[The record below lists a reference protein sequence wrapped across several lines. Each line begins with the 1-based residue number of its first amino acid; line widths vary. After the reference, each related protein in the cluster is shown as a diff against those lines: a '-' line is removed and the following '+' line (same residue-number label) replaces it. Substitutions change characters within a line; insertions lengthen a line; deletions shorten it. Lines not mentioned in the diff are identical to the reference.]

1 MTNSKSDDAVLHPA
15 HYTFGR
21 FECIDVIEEL
31 VAGLPGKEGFL
42 LGNSIKYLWR
52 FQHKNGLEDLKKAR
66 WYLSRLVR
74 HYETCEGLDTA
85 VFAVFP
91 GIIQQDNGLPIFN
104 RATAKAAAGYIG
116 ETGDFFDAATGKR
129 TRGML
134 IKIADDSPAPF
145 IGRVR
150 FNPSDHDSV
159 PRYGPMPYKFFSPLP
174 KTGDDE
180 QVKEQEKPEA

>member
-1 MTNSKSDDAVLHPA
+1 MTNKNDDAVLHPA

-31 VAGLPGKEGFL
+31 VAGLPGKQAFL
-42 LGNSIKYLWR
+42 LGNTIKYLWR

-66 WYLSRLVR
+66 WYLTRLIR
-74 HYETCEGLDTA
+74 HYETCDGLNIA
-85 VFAVFP
+85 VFEVFP
-91 GIIQQDNGLPIFN
+91 GIIQQPVFN

-145 IGRVR
+145 IGRVC

-159 PRYGPMPYKFFSPLP
+159 PRYGSMPYKFFSPLP
-174 KTGDDE
+174 KTGNDE
-180 QVKEQEKPEA
+180 QEQEKEQEKPEA